1 MTVLIESEKVHKH
14 RVDRNSIKRFK
25 DYTQVYIQDQFESAT
40 KLKIDLVND
49 LVQQYGVHEENSILG
64 KIDSCRNIL
73 SNKLSALFRFD
84 PKDIVDIWI
93 ISRNKKFNW
102 KEIIND
108 AKSKEAGIEPEV
120 IFNIIKSF
128 PIDQLDYIKWIHKP
142 DYTLFKNDLDK
153 IAEDIFWANE
163 NSLVR
168 E

>member
-1 MTVLIESEKVHKH
+1 MH
-14 RVDRNSIKRFK
+14 
-25 DYTQVYIQDQFESAT
+25 
-40 KLKIDLVND
+40 
-49 LVQQYGVHEENSILG
+49 QYGVLEENSILG

-93 ISRNKKFNW
+93 ISRNNKFNW
-102 KEIIND
+102 KDILSE

-128 PIDQLDYIKWIHKP
+128 PIDQLDYIKWVHKP
-142 DYTLFKNDLDK
+142 DYTLFKSNLHK
-153 IAEDIFWANE
+153 IAEDIFWGKE
-163 NSLVR
+163 NSLVT